1 MVTVSLCMIVKN
13 EEAVLARCLD
23 SIRDAVDEIVIVD
36 TGSSDATKEI
46 AAHYTDKVYDFAWID
61 DFAAAR
67 NFSFS
72 KAGMDFIMWL
82 DADDVFTEQDR
93 AAFLR
98 LKASAWENADV
109 VMMRYNTAFDEQGNP
124 VFSYYRERLVRRSV
138 PHSWKGRVHEAIVC
152 SGRTVYAEE
161 VAVTHRS
168 IKSSYS
174 DRNLRIYERQIRE
187 GETLTPRDRFYYG
200 RELYYHRHYTR
211 AIRVLSD
218 FLNDGQGWVEN
229 KIEACKILAY
239 CMLKTDNLPVGLTD
253 KTDNHSAELSG
264 DTGSRSANESAER
277 PDSNSQRNCCERR
290 LDAFAVL
297 TRSFFYDLPRAEICC
312 EIGNLLMQEEN
323 YRTAAFWFELA
334 RTLPRNDKSGGF
346 MSADSYGYLP
356 CIQLCVCYYRLGDS
370 KKAEEYNRL
379 AGTYRPDSPAYLHNV
394 NFFRLQHSSLA

>member
-1 MVTVSLCMIVKN
+1 MATVSLCMITKN

-23 SIRDAVDEIVIVD
+23 SIRDAVDEIILVD

-46 AAHYTDKVYDFAWID
+46 AAHYTDKIYDFAWID

-72 KAGMDFIMWL
+72 KAGMDFVMWL

-93 AAFLR
+93 AVFLR
-98 LKASAWENADV
+98 LKESAWENADV

-138 PHSWKGRVHEAIVC
+138 PHIWKGRVHEAIVC
-152 SGRTVYAEE
+152 SGRIVYAEG

-168 IKSSYS
+168 VKSFYS

-187 GETLTPRDRFYYG
+187 GEALTPRDRFYYG
-200 RELYYHRHYTR
+200 RELYYHRHYAR
-211 AIRVLSD
+211 AIQVLND
-218 FLNDGQGWVEN
+218 FLNDDQGWIEN

-239 CMLKTDNLPVGLTD
+239 CKLEVGRLSASSEGDPKNNRPERLSDCPNTSLPVNSSDDASGCVTD
-253 KTDNHSAELSG
+253 VLA
-264 DTGSRSANESAER
+264 A
-277 PDSNSQRNCCERR
+277 
-290 LDAFAVL
+290 L

-312 EIGNLLMQEEN
+312 EIGNLLMQAQN
-323 YRTAAFWFELA
+323 YRAAVFWFELA
-334 RTLPRNDKSGGF
+334 RSLPQDDKSGGF
-346 MSADSYGYLP
+346 MSADSHGYLP

-379 AGTYRPDSPAYLHNV
+379 AGMYRPSSAAYLYNL
-394 NFFRLQHSSLA
+394 NFFKPQI

>member
-1 MVTVSLCMIVKN
+1 MATVSLCMIVKN
-13 EEAVLARCLD
+13 EEAVLARCLG
-23 SIRDAVDEIVIVD
+23 SIREAVDEIIIVD

-72 KAGMDFIMWL
+72 KAGMDFAMWL
-82 DADDVFTEQDR
+82 DADDIFTEQDR
-93 AAFLR
+93 ASFLR
-98 LKASAWENADV
+98 LKESAWENADV

-138 PHSWKGRVHEAIVC
+138 PHLWKGRVHEAIVC
-152 SGRTVYAEE
+152 SGRTVYAEG

-168 IKSSYS
+168 VKSSYS

-200 RELYYHRHYTR
+200 RELYYHRHYAR
-211 AIRVLSD
+211 AIQVLSD
-218 FLNDGQGWVEN
+218 FLNDEQGWVEN

-239 CMLKTDNLPVGLTD
+239 CKLEDG
-253 KTDNHSAELSG
+253 
-264 DTGSRSANESAER
+264 RSS
-277 PDSNSQRNCCERR
+277 
-290 LDAFAVL
+290 DALAAL
-297 TRSFFYDLPRAEICC
+297 TRSFLYDLPRADVCC
-312 EIGNLLMQEEN
+312 EIGNLLMKEEN
-323 YRTAAFWFELA
+323 YRAAVFWFELA
-334 RTLPRNDKSGGF
+334 RMLPRNDKGGGF

-379 AGTYRPDSPAYLHNV
+379 AGTYRPVSPAYLHNV
-394 NFFRLQHSSLA
+394 NFFRLMHGAPA